1 VPGDP
6 WASNYGCS
14 FQLCTGVKP
23 GFLMLAEFRC
33 RWAIAGQISGLG
45 LPKTVFN
52 GIMLRQ
58 SRDAGMD
65 DN

>member
-1 VPGDP
+1 
-6 WASNYGCS
+6 
-14 FQLCTGVKP
+14 
-23 GFLMLAEFRC
+23 MLAEFRC
-33 RWAIAGQISGLG
+33 RWAIAEQISGLG
-45 LPKTVFN
+45 LPKTVFD